1 MMQNQ
6 IIIKTIKSVVCFTE
20 DSNLTSINNKAQ
32 VKKQRSARNLKKKIR
47 KAALNYELQS
57 KKL

>member
-32 VKKQRSARNLKKKIR
+32 VKKQRSARNLKNK
-47 KAALNYELQS
+47 N
-57 KKL
+57 